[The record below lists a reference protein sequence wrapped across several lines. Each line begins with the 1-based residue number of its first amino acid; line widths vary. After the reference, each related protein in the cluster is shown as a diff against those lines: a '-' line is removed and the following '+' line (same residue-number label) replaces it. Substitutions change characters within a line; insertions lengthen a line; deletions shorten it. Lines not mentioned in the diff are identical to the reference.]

1 MDAALHFQAFRGV
14 GIYPSEDPPYAPEIF
29 ETASDE
35 LGELLD
41 LIPEQS
47 PTPSLVVQA
56 DATPGSTEEHSTASE
71 HRPESERPL
80 NTSGEVV
87 GINTQKPFLSGD
99 GRPLQGIGFAL
110 SASDLVTI
118 LRRFY
123 PNFSPVLQAKPTAE
137 TNQGKGKV
145 MISADVEGAEIYV
158 DGDFVGSVP
167 STFTLS
173 VGTHKVKVRTL
184 KGATWQR
191 DVHVLDGSEV
201 NLKATLIKD
210 EKPK

>member
-1 MDAALHFQAFRGV
+1 MPKEPGIWIQTDASLNPGNS
-14 GIYPSEDPPYAPEIF
+14 GGP
-29 ETASDE
+29 
-35 LGELLD
+35 LLD
-41 LIPEQS
+41 
-47 PTPSLVVQA
+47 
-56 DATPGSTEEHSTASE
+56 
-71 HRPESERPL
+71 
-80 NTSGEVV
+80 TSGEVV

-123 PNFSPVLQAKPTAE
+123 PNFSPVLQAKPTTE

-145 MISADVEGAEIYV
+145 TISADVDGAEIYV

-173 VGTHKVKVRTL
+173 VGTHKVEVRTL

-191 DVHVLDGSEV
+191 DVHVLDGSDV
-201 NLKATLIKD
+201 NLKVTLTQA